1 MPNRVY
7 EITYLLNNQP
17 ARVILDYD
25 MPDFS
30 DQLRKV
36 EQALADAHA
45 RDIVYLLRQ
54 ATPEDIDE
62 VKRGFNATNKS

>member
-1 MPNRVY
+1 MPSRVY

-45 RDIVYLLRQ
+45 KDIVYLLRQ